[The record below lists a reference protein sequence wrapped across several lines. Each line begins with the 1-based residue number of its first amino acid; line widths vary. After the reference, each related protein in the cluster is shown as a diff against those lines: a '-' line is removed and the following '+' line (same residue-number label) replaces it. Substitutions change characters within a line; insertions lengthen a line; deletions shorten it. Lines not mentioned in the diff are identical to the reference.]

1 MTTSSVSMKMLEPI
15 NPNPSRERRDAG
27 PIDED
32 AAAHF
37 DEAISESRSA
47 TGRRSGGTA
56 DGEGVSGEAASTS
69 STIDVA
75 RPIDAVASLLSQE
88 LTGLSQT
95 VSGQAAQSEAGRAIP
110 CGDCLPALES
120 DAPAR
125 LVESQQH
132 GATGAKFGGFAKTLA
147 GMDFAALKSSR
158 DVAEDTVAGAVGR
171 TIALDDD
178 PQASVSGG
186 SAESYRQMDLQRSAS
201 LQIGT
206 PAAWGLAGSVA
217 ASDRPAPVPV
227 SVRRRET
234 HFAPVSLAQA
244 MDHERANRLSDPAV
258 ADTTGVSQRAKPDLF
273 DEQDRK
279 TKRTVRE
286 ASRSIG
292 TIQTHA
298 VDIGSAAS
306 RRTSAG
312 QLMPAQETAAVPLA
326 QNVTGQIF
334 DAIRQ
339 ESASEG
345 FSFMSWE
352 QTGAASD
359 SNPTAR
365 SAASPV
371 RVLTLTLAPADLGN
385 LKITLKG
392 GAEEM
397 QIHVEVERSDTV
409 HQIEDERSA
418 LMDRLLAIGY
428 KVDDIVIT
436 RMQSDAATPA
446 RENGASV
453 AGGTGGGM
461 PDPGHASPERS
472 DAKGPRESNGP
483 QVADGRDAPDAA
495 MEAIATP
502 RRAMFTRRVV

>member
-1 MTTSSVSMKMLEPI
+1 MTTSSVSMRILEP
-15 NPNPSRERRDAG
+15 NNPSKERRDAG
-27 PIDED
+27 SIDAD
-32 AAAHF
+32 AAAQF
-37 DEAISESRSA
+37 EEAISESRA
-47 TGRRSGGTA
+47 AAGRRGGRTA
-56 DGEGVSGEAASTS
+56 DGEGDTGEAASTS

-75 RPIDAVASLLSQE
+75 RPIDTVPSLLSQE

-95 VSGQAAQSEAGRAIP
+95 VSGQAAQSEARRAIP
-110 CGDCLPALES
+110 CADCVPGLNGDAL
-120 DAPAR
+120 AGF
-125 LVESQQH
+125 VESEQH
-132 GATGAKFGGFAKTLA
+132 GATGAKFSEFAKTLA

-158 DVAEDTVAGAVGR
+158 DVADDSVVGAAGS
-171 TIALDDD
+171 TIALDGD
-178 PQASVSGG
+178 PQTGVSGG
-186 SAESYRQMDLQRSAS
+186 SAESYRQMDLQRSTS

-206 PAAWGLAGSVA
+206 PAAWGLVGYAA
-217 ASDRPAPVPV
+217 ASDRSTPVPV

-234 HFAPVSLAQA
+234 HFAPVNLAHA
-244 MDHERANRLSDPAV
+244 ADHERASRLSDPAV

-273 DEQDRK
+273 DEQDRQ
-279 TKRTVRE
+279 TKKTVRD

-292 TIQTHA
+292 SIQNHA
-298 VDIGSAAS
+298 VDIGAAAS
-306 RRTSAG
+306 RRTSAV
-312 QLMPAQETAAVPLA
+312 QLTPTQETAGVPLA

-334 DAIRQ
+334 DAIRL
-339 ESASEG
+339 ESANER
-345 FSFMSWE
+345 FSLMSWE
-352 QTGAASD
+352 RTGAASD
-359 SNPTAR
+359 SNLTAR

-418 LMDRLLAIGY
+418 LMDRLMAIGY

-436 RMQSDAATPA
+436 RMQSDAATPT
-446 RENGASV
+446 RENGAST
-453 AGGTGGGM
+453 AGGTADGM
-461 PDPGHASPERS
+461 PNPGHSSPERS

-483 QVADGRDAPDAA
+483 QLADRRDAPDAA

-502 RRAMFTRRVV
+502 RRAMFTTRVV